1 MSWGARSGWMSRVS
15 IALAALA
22 IFVKLLVPAGYMLSP
37 QTASNGLPSMVICTG
52 HGELVVSVD
61 ADGKPTPPDPAKHDD
76 GKSKSGDHP
85 CTFASSSAADTPS
98 AWQISSIGR
107 VSRSAASSVGSSSFM
122 DLPWICRNAVQA
134 SIIGAHAAGK
144 E

>member
-1 MSWGARSGWMSRVS
+1 MSWGARLGWMSRVS

-61 ADGKPTPPDPAKHDD
+61 ADGQPTPPDPAKHDD

-85 CTFASSSAADTPS
+85 CTFASSSAAHVAPMFYAVS
-98 AWQISSIGR
+98 APVRMASVQSSPTLTTQRPGLGL
-107 VSRSAASSVGSSSFM
+107 AAPPPYTTG
-122 DLPWICRNAVQA
+122 PP
-134 SIIGAHAAGK
+134 SII
-144 E
+144 